1 MGSISFDLIVETP
14 SFVRGQHS
22 VALPQEIYVFK
33 SEARNPKLSFGL
45 PIVPMGARFRNKA
58 QNPKCKCSKRNVRDI
73 TQIAGN
79 PNNTGT
85 RYGDR
90 DFCFCHWG
98 IRYLNIVSDFDIRI
112 SDFHKAPT
120 ANHALLA

>member
-33 SEARNPKLSFGL
+33 SEARNPKFETN
-45 PIVPMGARFRNKA
+45 PND
-58 QNPKCKCSKRNVRDI
+58 QNPNV
-73 TQIAGN
+73 
-79 PNNTGT
+79 PNYKGMG
-85 RYGDR
+85 YGDR

-120 ANHALLA
+120 ANHAHLA